1 MKIYIYII
9 FIICITFN
17 ITNATEVEF
26 EKSTITIQTKNS
38 EYIFN
43 VEIAKTAEE
52 RSKGLMHREH
62 LNQKEGMLFLYPYSK
77 GMKVP
82 LAPSIEPRSARAQL
96 TSNNRFQ
103 NSLDDDQTSQHRRCV
118 KYTDT
123 LKNCRYI
130 TSSHGLNNIAMNVGK
145 PRYWDDD
152 SLISQRKLE

>member
-52 RSKGLMHREH
+52 RSKGLMYREQ
-62 LNQKEGMLFLYPYSK
+62 LNQKEGMLFLYPYNQVIKMWMKNTLISLDMIFFNNK
-77 GMKVP
+77 GKI
-82 LAPSIEPRSARAQL
+82 IEIFKMTTPKDLTPIGPNVKLKGVLEINGGL
-96 TSNNRFQ
+96 TSYLNINKGDLIIHP
-103 NSLDDDQTSQHRRCV
+103 SL
-118 KYTDT
+118 
-123 LKNCRYI
+123 N
-130 TSSHGLNNIAMNVGK
+130 GK
-145 PRYWDDD
+145 
-152 SLISQRKLE
+152 